1 MSLPRP
7 VSPPRPAP
15 ARPGR
20 PSPSPRPAFR
30 GRRPPQPPIHSP
42 YKVWRLC
49 SVRSA
54 GRPTASTSARLRPI
68 GSTWAPVARTW
79 APVGWTWAPVGS
91 TCKRAR
97 PQEQG
102 LGPAVLSPFD
112 PARPRQVGRAGRADR
127 AGRAATQAP
136 RSCRRGAMRPLCS
149 PSAPLPVH
157 HTKYGRRNTGAD
169 SGREPRS
176 RPRLHPRVHLRL
188 HGRAPAPCPSACTCA
203 CTGGRLPRAPAPAPA
218 STPTGTG
225 ECLPPLRARLP
236 CERHSVPASYVMRLQ
251 RHRSPQLRY

>member
-1 MSLPRP
+1 MAVVLRAVGWQVDGVHVGAARSHR
-7 VSPPRPAP
+7 VNVGTRRADVRARSP
-15 ARPGR
+15 ARTGSGPG
-20 PSPSPRPAFR
+20 
-30 GRRPPQPPIHSP
+30 GPIA
-42 YKVWRLC
+42 L
-49 SVRSA
+49 RS
-54 GRPTASTSARLRPI
+54 
-68 GSTWAPVARTW
+68 
-79 APVGWTWAPVGS
+79 
-91 TCKRAR
+91 C
-97 PQEQG
+97 
-102 LGPAVLSPFD
+102 
-112 PARPRQVGRAGRADR
+112 
-127 AGRAATQAP
+127 QAP
-136 RSCRRGAMRPLCS
+136 SGGSRRSRRSCGSGGNASARSCRRGAMRPLCS

-236 CERHSVPASYVMRLQ
+236 RERHSVPASHEMRLQ